1 MEKILLEVI
10 TVTTSVTHNES
21 FVVILGEVDGRNR
34 LPIVI
39 GNAEAQSIVI
49 AMEKMKLGR
58 PLTHDLI
65 KNMMDSFDI
74 VVKEIVINRF
84 MEGIFYSQI
93 ICEKDGVVQAIDS
106 RTSDA
111 IALAMR
117 YDCPIYTY
125 NPILEDAG
133 VEMDILENDIEEP
146 ASEQESKAYS
156 TRLYEVDERDELK
169 ESSLDELEHM
179 LQESLGKE
187 EYEKA
192 AKIRD
197 EIDNRK
203 LK

>member
-146 ASEQESKAYS
+146 ASEQESKPYS